1 MEEEKLSKKRMELK
15 IIKFDEEESEEDK
28 IDFSPLMDP
37 KKADLLFS
45 KILESII
52 TIGG

>member
-1 MEEEKLSKKRMELK
+1 MDKGKNSEKMRVK
-15 IIKFDEEESEEDK
+15 IHIKTDEDE